1 MPGVKAGTRQIV
13 NAESAVA
20 DDLVQ
25 LIHPDLTPVIFLASA
40 TCNES
45 AIVNGED
52 QSFQQLL
59 RSGFLSGRR
68 DLFRRLGR
76 TEAKVTEVALTKR
89 STHGARFS
97 GSRHLYRSCSLASLR
112 KRDRACFDAEGWF
125 LRHFKPVFNYSNTSR
140 RPYFGSIITSST

>member
-1 MPGVKAGTRQIV
+1 M

-52 QSFQQLL
+52 QSFQQLVI
-59 RSGFLSGRR
+59 SAIKW
-68 DLFRRLGR
+68 DV
-76 TEAKVTEVALTKR
+76 EEDI
-89 STHGARFS
+89 
-97 GSRHLYRSCSLASLR
+97 SCW
-112 KRDRACFDAEGWF
+112 RAE
-125 LRHFKPVFNYSNTSR
+125 S
-140 RPYFGSIITSST
+140 